1 MNENSPTALP
11 GSEPGLFVALGP
23 FDADRYGTDP
33 GLPPEGD
40 AVECVID
47 FTEFGRLGVGAR
59 NATAEVAG
67 TEG

>member
-1 MNENSPTALP
+1 MNENFPTALP

-23 FDADRYGTDP
+23 FVTDRYGTDP
-33 GLPPEGD
+33 GLRPGGD

-47 FTEFGRLGVGAR
+47 LGEFGRLGVGVR

-67 TEG
+67 TAS